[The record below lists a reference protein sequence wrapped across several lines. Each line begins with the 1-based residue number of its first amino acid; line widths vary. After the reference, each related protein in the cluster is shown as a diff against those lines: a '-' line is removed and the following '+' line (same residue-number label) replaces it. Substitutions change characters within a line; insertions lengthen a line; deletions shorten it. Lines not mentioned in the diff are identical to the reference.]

1 MLTNIGSYKSIHGL
15 FSALL
20 RQNNGNLRKNG
31 VIANV
36 IMCQST
42 NVGNVLMWLIGYALY
57 LLCSVIFLSEDC
69 IVFGTIRRRVIL
81 ILQKWVSLIFAGYLV
96 WSREALLVNYHLV
109 WAFHLWPDFLLCV
122 RKEPWSLFLQSVD
135 NVWDNIPLLS
145 KPVKLSQTIGV
156 DAPVEVHDF
165 GVRVFMLK
173 EVK

>member
-57 LLCSVIFLSEDC
+57 LSCSVIFLSEE
-69 IVFGTIRRRVIL
+69 TAL
-81 ILQKWVSLIFAGYLV
+81 YLG
-96 WSREALLVNYHLV
+96 L
-109 WAFHLWPDFLLCV
+109 
-122 RKEPWSLFLQSVD
+122 
-135 NVWDNIPLLS
+135 
-145 KPVKLSQTIGV
+145 
-156 DAPVEVHDF
+156 
-165 GVRVFMLK
+165 
-173 EVK
+173 

>member
-57 LLCSVIFLSEDC
+57 LLCSVIFLSEE
-69 IVFGTIRRRVIL
+69 TAL
-81 ILQKWVSLIFAGYLV
+81 YLG
-96 WSREALLVNYHLV
+96 L
-109 WAFHLWPDFLLCV
+109 
-122 RKEPWSLFLQSVD
+122 
-135 NVWDNIPLLS
+135 
-145 KPVKLSQTIGV
+145 
-156 DAPVEVHDF
+156 
-165 GVRVFMLK
+165 
-173 EVK
+173 